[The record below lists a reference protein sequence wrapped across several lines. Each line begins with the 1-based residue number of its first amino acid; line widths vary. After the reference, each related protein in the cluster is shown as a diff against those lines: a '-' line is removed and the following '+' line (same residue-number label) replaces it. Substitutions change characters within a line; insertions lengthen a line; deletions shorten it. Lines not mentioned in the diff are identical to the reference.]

1 MKIYVIRLNRNN
13 NCRNPHFTIL
23 LHYHR
28 ESNNITITCTRW
40 VHHISNSDNHRPA
53 LLIWLLQVDPC
64 IIPCVTFPSPTFH
77 QKAHWTNLPN
87 SFSPLFN
94 KDQRVDVQ
102 SSFQLHFC
110 NIHISPILSLCIT
123 SFQDVFEAVSFFL
136 TP

>member
-87 SFSPLFN
+87 SFSP
-94 KDQRVDVQ
+94 RR
-102 SSFQLHFC
+102 
-110 NIHISPILSLCIT
+110 ILSSTRISVWTYRVHFSLT
-123 SFQDVFEAVSFFL
+123 FATYFTNPVSLYYFFSGCL
-136 TP
+136 